1 MKKSAIVLFFAAMFS
16 LQAMAQTIQEGVN
29 NLNAERYQSAR
40 QIFEKLTTANPNNLE
55 AVYWLGQT
63 MLAQDDVAGARALYQ
78 KTLAA
83 NGNAPWVM
91 VGMGQIDLMDGKAAE
106 ARQLFDAAIAASKGK
121 KGNDP
126 NILTAVARANVQAYT
141 DQKKL
146 GDLDYAIAK
155 LNEAAQLAP
164 NNPDIFVVLGNAY
177 RKKHQGGDA
186 VLAYRKAGNYA
197 PALYRIASLYQSQRN
212 WDAVVENLNSAIA
225 ADPRFAPAFYDLYY
239 YNLLYKK
246 DFATASQFADKYIAV
261 ADQSP
266 ENLYLKAQTE
276 FVQAKYSDAIST
288 AKQIISGTNNN
299 PRPRVYRLLAN
310 SYLQAKDTASACS
323 NADLLLQKASGE
335 DLYGTDYILHA
346 TACGRNNPDMI
357 RSDILTAV
365 QMDSVPA
372 RQQETLNDA
381 IENARANNNKLLEG
395 ELRLISYQLR
405 QSQGRTVSPDELI
418 SYIAV
423 PLYLG
428 GNYQKADSVA
438 QAYATAM
445 PDSIHGYY
453 WSALARTAIDTNMS
467 QGLAMPMWEKVL
479 SLAEGNKDRF
489 KSQGIRAA
497 TSLAVYN
504 TNIKQ
509 DRDAALTY
517 VTRGLAF
524 DPTNDNLLNIQK
536 VLTQSARPS
545 GGKPAETK
553 TKTKTTAEGTKTK
566 TKTKGR

>member
-1 MKKSAIVLFFAAMFS
+1 MKKSAIALFFAAMVSFN
-16 LQAMAQTIQEGVN
+16 AMAQSVQEGVN
-29 NLNAERYQSAR
+29 NLYAERYQSAR
-40 QIFEKLTTANPNNLE
+40 QVFEKLTAANPNNLE

-83 NGNAPWVM
+83 NGNAPWIM
-91 VGMGQIDLMDGKAAE
+91 VGMGQINLLDGKAAE

-155 LNEAAQLAP
+155 LNEAAQSAP
-164 NNPDIFVVLGNAY
+164 TNPDIFVVLGNAY

-212 WDAVVENLNSAIA
+212 WEAVTENLNAAVA

-246 DFATASQFADKYIAV
+246 DFPTAAQFADKYIAV

-266 ENLYLKAQTE
+266 ENLYLKAQTD
-276 FVQAKYSDAIST
+276 FVQEKYNEAITT

-310 SYLQAKDTASACS
+310 SYLRTKDTTSACS

-346 TACGRNNPDMI
+346 TACGGNNPDLI
-357 RSDILTAV
+357 RQDIMTAV

-381 IENARANNNKLLEG
+381 IENAKANNNKLLEG

-405 QSQGRTVSPDELI
+405 QSQGRPVAIDELI

-438 QAYATAM
+438 QVYAAAA
-445 PDSIHGYY
+445 PDSIHGFY
-453 WSALARTAIDTNMS
+453 WSALARTAIDTGMHE
-467 QGLAMPMWEKVL
+467 GLAMPMWEKVL
-479 SLAEGNKDRF
+479 TIAEGNKERF
-489 KSQGIRAA
+489 KSQGARAA
-497 TSLAVYN
+497 TSLAVYY
-504 TNIKQ
+504 TNMKQ
-509 DRDAALTY
+509 DRAAALAY
-517 VTRGLAF
+517 VNRGLAF
-524 DPTNDNLLNIQK
+524 DPANDYLLSIQK
-536 VLTQSARPS
+536 ALTQTGRP
-545 GGKPAETK
+545 AQETK
-553 TKTKTTAEGTKTK
+553 TKTKTTETGTKTK
-566 TKTKGR
+566 TKTKG

>member
-1 MKKSAIVLFFAAMFS
+1 M
-16 LQAMAQTIQEGVN
+16 
-29 NLNAERYQSAR
+29 NAERYQSAK
-40 QIFEKLTTANPNNLE
+40 QVFEKLTASNPNNLE

-63 MLAQDDVAGARALYQ
+63 LLDQDDVNGARALYQ

-91 VGMGQIDLMDGKAAE
+91 VGMGHVNLLDGKAAE

-121 KGNDP
+121 KGGDP
-126 NILTAVARANVQAYT
+126 AILTAVARANVDAYS
-141 DQKKL
+141 DQKKQ

-155 LNEAAQLAP
+155 LNEAAQQAP

-212 WDAVVENLNSAIA
+212 WDAVTENLNSAIA
-225 ADPRFAPAFYDLYY
+225 ADPKFAPAFYDLYD
-239 YNLLYKK
+239 YNLRWKK
-246 DFATASQFADKYIAV
+246 DFNTAASFAEKYKSV
-261 ADQSP
+261 ADQSV
-266 ENLYLKAQTE
+266 ENEYLIAQTK
-276 FVQAKYSDAIST
+276 FVQNDFQGAIAS
-288 AKQIISGTNNN
+288 ANKILGGTQN
-299 PRPRVYRLLAN
+299 PRPRVYRLLAF
-310 SYLQAKDTASACS
+310 SYLGAKDTTNACT
-323 NADLLLQKASGE
+323 NANQLLQKAKGE

-346 TACGRNNPDMI
+346 TSCGRGNPDLM
-357 RSDILTAV
+357 RQDIMTAI

-372 RQQETLNDA
+372 RQMETLNDA
-381 IENARANNNKLLEG
+381 IENAKANNNKLLEG

-405 QSQGRTVSPDELI
+405 QPTGKVSPDELI

-428 GNYQKADSVA
+428 GNYQKADSVS
-438 QAYATAM
+438 QVYSTAA

-453 WSALARTAIDTNMS
+453 WSALSRTAIDTNMQ

-479 SLAEGNKDRF
+479 TVAEGNKDRF
-489 KSQGIRAA
+489 KSQGVRAA

-504 TNIKQ
+504 TNIKA
-509 DRDAALTY
+509 DRTTALNF

-524 DPTNDNLLNIQK
+524 DPANENLLNIQK
-536 VLTQSARPS
+536 VLTQSGKTPRPAD
-545 GGKPAETK
+545 GK
-553 TKTKTTAEGTKTK
+553 TKTKTETESGTKVKTK
-566 TKTKGR
+566 TKTKQ

>member
-1 MKKSAIVLFFAAMFS
+1 MKKSAIVLSFAALFS
-16 LQAMAQTIQEGVN
+16 FQAMAQSVQEGVAH
-29 NLNAERYQSAR
+29 LNAERYQSAR
-40 QIFEKLTTANPNNLE
+40 QVFEKLTASNPNNLE

-63 MLAQDDVAGARALYQ
+63 LLDQDDVNGARALYQ

-91 VGMGQIDLMDGKAAE
+91 VGMGHVNLLDGKAAE

-121 KGNDP
+121 KGGDP
-126 NILTAVARANVQAYT
+126 AILTAVARANVDAYN

-155 LNEAAQLAP
+155 LNEAAQQAP

-212 WDAVVENLNSAIA
+212 WDAVTENLNSAIA
-225 ADPRFAPAFYDLYY
+225 ADPKFAPAFYDLYD
-239 YNLLYKK
+239 YNLRWKK
-246 DFATASQFADKYIAV
+246 DFNTAASFAEKYKSV
-261 ADQSP
+261 ADQSV
-266 ENLYLKAQTE
+266 ENEYLIAQTK
-276 FVQAKYSDAIST
+276 FVQNDFQGAIAS
-288 AKQIISGTNNN
+288 ANKILGGTQN
-299 PRPRVYRLLAN
+299 PRPRVYRLLAF
-310 SYLQAKDTASACS
+310 SYMGAKDTTNACT
-323 NADLLLQKASGE
+323 NANQLLQKAKGE

-346 TACGRNNPDMI
+346 TACGRGNPDLM
-357 RSDILTAV
+357 RQDIMTAI

-372 RQQETLNDA
+372 RQQETLNEA
-381 IENARANNNKLLEG
+381 IENAKTNNNKLLEG

-405 QSQGRTVSPDELI
+405 QPTGKVSPDELI

-428 GNYQKADSVA
+428 GNYQKADSVS
-438 QAYATAM
+438 QVYSTAA

-453 WSALARTAIDTNMS
+453 WSALSRTAIDTNMQ

-479 SLAEGNKDRF
+479 TVAEGNKDRF
-489 KSQGIRAA
+489 KSQGVRAA

-504 TNIKQ
+504 TNIKA
-509 DRDAALTY
+509 DRATALNF

-524 DPTNDNLLNIQK
+524 DPTNENLLNIQK
-536 VLTQSARPS
+536 VLTQSGKTPRPAD
-545 GGKPAETK
+545 GK
-553 TKTKTTAEGTKTK
+553 TKTKTETESGTKVKTK
-566 TKTKGR
+566 TKTKQ